1 MSNQASQKSSLP
13 RWVWF
18 ALVFAAIAVIPM
30 LVGGSAYWKSIL
42 ISIVLNIML
51 AMSLNL
57 ILGYTGQLHLGHSGF
72 FGVGAYATTLLIQ
85 KAGFNFWIA
94 MVASSMMAGVIGIL
108 LAFFATRLKGHYL
121 AIASMAFAVILH
133 QILLN
138 WDSMTSGPLGIYGIA
153 PPPAMTIFGKLI
165 KFNNQVN
172 LFYLV
177 SIFAV
182 LVYIFL
188 DNILRSPIG
197 ETLRAVREDE
207 VSAASL
213 GINTKLWK
221 IFSFGVGAAIAGLA
235 GSFYP
240 SFVGTLVPDSFAVVE
255 SFTYLAMVIVGGMGT
270 MIGPVIGAIVLT
282 LLPEV
287 LRDIGDAR
295 LLVYGLTLT
304 LVILFM
310 PGGIVQGFKSLINKK
325 TSTTPSS
332 N

>member
-1 MSNQASQKSSLP
+1 MSDHLHKKSSFP
-13 RWVWF
+13 RWIWY
-18 ALVFAAIAVIPM
+18 ALVILAIAGLPI

-42 ISIVLNIML
+42 ISISLNVML

-85 KAGFNFWIA
+85 KAGLNFWVA
-94 MVASSMMAGVIGIL
+94 MVASSMLAGCIGIL

-138 WDSMTSGPLGIYGIA
+138 WDSMTAGPLGLYGIA
-153 PPPAMTIFGKLI
+153 PPPPITIFGDVI
-165 KFNNQVN
+165 KFSNQVN

-177 SIFAV
+177 SAIAV
-182 LVYIFL
+182 LVFIFL

-221 IFSFGVGAAIAGLA
+221 IFSFGVGASIAGLA

-240 SFVGTLVPDSFAVVE
+240 SFVGTLVPDSFSVVE

-287 LRDIGDAR
+287 LRSIGDAR
-295 LLVYGLTLT
+295 LLVYGVTLT

-310 PGGIVQGFKSLINKK
+310 PGGIVQGLKALQPKKS
-325 TSTTPSS
+325 STPV
-332 N
+332 

>member
-1 MSNQASQKSSLP
+1 MSNQASSTSSFP
-13 RWVWF
+13 RWLWF
-18 ALVFAAIAVIPM
+18 ALVFAAIAALPI

-153 PPPAMTIFGKLI
+153 PPPA
-165 KFNNQVN
+165 
-172 LFYLV
+172 
-177 SIFAV
+177 
-182 LVYIFL
+182 
-188 DNILRSPIG
+188 ILRIPLPGSP
-197 ETLRAVREDE
+197 RPVRI
-207 VSAASL
+207 VPL
-213 GINTKLWK
+213 G
-221 IFSFGVGAAIAGLA
+221 GVGVLA
-235 GSFYP
+235 DDPEGADDADP
-240 SFVGTLVPDSFAVVE
+240 
-255 SFTYLAMVIVGGMGT
+255 
-270 MIGPVIGAIVLT
+270 GP
-282 LLPEV
+282 
-287 LRDIGDAR
+287 
-295 LLVYGLTLT
+295 
-304 LVILFM
+304 LVIF
-310 PGGIVQGFKSLINKK
+310 
-325 TSTTPSS
+325 
-332 N
+332 